1 MKGKIKFIIGLIAI
15 AGIAGYFYWRKKMS
29 EEGEQKSDAPK
40 KDGIVEKPFEGFKNG
55 INEGLNLIFE
65 PHPPRV
71 ITDPK
76 IEVNLI
82 TPASSET
89 GAVSSTGEPAETDT
103 PDTPETTAADNNA
116 GSKAASSNEAR
127 QTFTGTTDHIGGYTH
142 IKKVTGQVY
151 EI

>member
-15 AGIAGYFYWRKKMS
+15 AGIAGYFYWKKKVS
-29 EEGEQKSDAPK
+29 ESGNEKSNDSK
-40 KDGIVEKPFEGFKNG
+40 KGGMVGTPFEGFKNG
-55 INEGLNLIFE
+55 INEGINLIFE

-71 ITDPK
+71 ITDPR

-82 TPASSET
+82 TPAASEN

-103 PDTPETTAADNNA
+103 PDTPETTAADNTA
-116 GSKAASSNEAR
+116 GSKAAASNEAR

>member
-1 MKGKIKFIIGLIAI
+1 MKGKLKFIIGLIAI

-65 PHPPRV
+65 PHPPRK
-71 ITDPK
+71 ITDPR
-76 IEVNLI
+76 IEINLI
-82 TPASSET
+82 SPASSET
-89 GAVSSTGEPAETDT
+89 GLVSSAGEPADTDA
-103 PDTPETTAADNNA
+103 PAAPETTADDSA
-116 GSKAASSNEAR
+116 GSEATAASEAR
-127 QTFTGTTDHIGGYTH
+127 QAFTGTSDHIGGYTH